1 MREEINLVR
10 HENKNFKCYHDWCIL
25 YFKLCQKKQNQASF
39 LNRPAYKQPIHKQ
52 DMLSGMAEKS
62 QNGLSLPYI
71 YHYDQIKHNE
81 SYFS

>member
-1 MREEINLVR
+1 MKIRTLNVIMTDVFYISSYA
-10 HENKNFKCYHDWCIL
+10 K
-25 YFKLCQKKQNQASF
+25 KKQNQASF